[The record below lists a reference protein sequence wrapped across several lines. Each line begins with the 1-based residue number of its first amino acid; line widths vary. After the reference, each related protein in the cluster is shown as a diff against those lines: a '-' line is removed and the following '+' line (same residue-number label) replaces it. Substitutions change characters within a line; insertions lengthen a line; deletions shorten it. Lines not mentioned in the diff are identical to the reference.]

1 MTDAGRDH
9 AGDRGSPDHAARAP
23 VLWRRFSRTRTG
35 AIFGGL
41 LLVIVAVT
49 ILAPLLSPH
58 NPVRQYLDHAL
69 EPPSAR
75 FPLGTD
81 DLGRDLLSRL
91 LHGGRITLLAAFVS
105 VGVATALG
113 LPVGMISGVLGGRS
127 DIWIMHAVNALLSFP
142 SVLLAFAISALIGPS
157 LTVVVLAISIV
168 FAPRMARFARGQTL
182 VVRETPFVEAA
193 RAAGASQRRVIFRHI
208 LPNIAAPVFVEASLG
223 VGYAALIEASIS
235 FLGAGIQPPRSS
247 WGLMIK
253 EGFGYMD
260 SAPWVAIVPGAA
272 ILLLTLSVNML
283 GDAMR
288 DVFDPR
294 VRL

>member
-1 MTDAGRDH
+1 MIDARRGRR
-9 AGDRGSPDHAARAP
+9 AGPRGAERGRRAP
-23 VLWRRFSRTRTG
+23 VLWRRFFRTRTG
-35 AIFGGL
+35 PIFGGL
-41 LLVIVAVT
+41 LVLIIAGAV
-49 ILAPLLSPH
+49 LAPQLASH
-58 NPVRQYLDHAL
+58 SPVRQYLDHTL
-69 EPPSAR
+69 SPPSAR

-91 LHGGRITLLAAFVS
+91 LYGGRITLLAAFVS
-105 VGVATALG
+105 VGVATAVG
-113 LPVGMISGVLGGRS
+113 LPVGMVSGVAGGRA
-127 DIWIMHAVNALLSFP
+127 DVWIMHAVNALLSFP

-182 VVRETPFVEAA
+182 VVREAPFVEAA
-193 RAAGASQRRVIFRHI
+193 RAVGASQQRLIFRHI
-208 LPNIAAPVFVEASLG
+208 LPNITAPMLVEASLG

-260 SAPWVAIVPGAA
+260 SAPWVAIAPGAA
-272 ILLLTLSVNML
+272 ILLLTLCANLL
-283 GDAMR
+283 GDAVR

>member
-1 MTDAGRDH
+1 MTDAVRSATGE
-9 AGDRGSPDHAARAP
+9 RATM
-23 VLWRRFSRTRTG
+23 LRRRFFRTRTG
-35 AIFGGL
+35 PFFGGL
-41 LLVIVAVT
+41 LLVLITVT
-49 ILAPLLSPH
+49 ILAPLLAPHSPI
-58 NPVRQYLDHAL
+58 RQYLDHTL

-105 VGVATALG
+105 VVAATAIG
-113 LPVGMISGVLGGRS
+113 LPVGMISGMLGGRG

-157 LTVVVLAISIV
+157 LAVVVLAISIV

-193 RAAGASQRRVIFRHI
+193 RATGASLRRLIFRHV
-208 LPNIAAPVFVEASLG
+208 LPNIAAPMLVEASLG

-260 SAPWVAIVPGAA
+260 SAPWVAIAPGAA
-272 ILLLTLSVNML
+272 ILLLTLCVNVL
-283 GDAMR
+283 GDTVR

>member
-1 MTDAGRDH
+1 MTDYPS
-9 AGDRGSPDHAARAP
+9 DRPSTLR
-23 VLWRRFSRTRTG
+23 RRFLRTRTG
-35 AIFGGL
+35 PLFGGL
-41 LLVIVAVT
+41 LTLIVAAA
-49 ILAPLLSPH
+49 ILAPQLAPH
-58 NPVRQYLDHAL
+58 DPVRQYLDRTLA
-69 EPPSAR
+69 PPGAG

-91 LHGGRITLLAAFVS
+91 LYGGRVTLLAAFVS
-105 VGVATALG
+105 VGVATLVG
-113 LPVGMISGVLGGRS
+113 LPVGMVSGMLGGQG
-127 DIWIMHAVNALLSFP
+127 DVWIMHAINALLSFP

-157 LTVVVLAISIV
+157 LAVVVLAISIV

-182 VVRETPFVEAA
+182 VVRETPFMEAA
-193 RAAGASQRRVIFRHI
+193 RAAGASQGRLIFRHV
-208 LPNIAAPVFVEASLG
+208 LPNITAPVLVEASLG

-260 SAPWVAIVPGAA
+260 SAPWVAIAPGAA
-272 ILLLTLSVNML
+272 ILLLTLSVNLL

-288 DVFDPR
+288 DVFDPK

>member
-1 MTDAGRDH
+1 MTDAGRGT
-9 AGDRGSPDHAARAP
+9 AGRGAAGERAT
-23 VLWRRFSRTRTG
+23 VLWRRFFRTRTG
-35 AIFGGL
+35 PFFGGI
-41 LLVIVAVT
+41 LLVLVAVT
-49 ILAPLLSPH
+49 ILAPLLAPHSPI
-58 NPVRQYLDHAL
+58 RQYLDHTL

-105 VGVATALG
+105 VGAATAIG
-113 LPVGMISGVLGGRS
+113 LPVGMISGMLGGRG

-193 RAAGASQRRVIFRHI
+193 RATGASLRRLIFRHV
-208 LPNIAAPVFVEASLG
+208 LPNIAAPMLVEASLG

-260 SAPWVAIVPGAA
+260 SAPWVAIAPGAA
-272 ILLLTLSVNML
+272 ILLLTLCVNVL
-283 GDAMR
+283 GDTVR
-288 DVFDPR
+288 DVFDPK

>member
-1 MTDAGRDH
+1 MTDAVRSA
-9 AGDRGSPDHAARAP
+9 AGERATM
-23 VLWRRFSRTRTG
+23 LRRRFLRTRTG
-35 AIFGGL
+35 PFFGGL
-41 LLVIVAVT
+41 LLVLITVT
-49 ILAPLLSPH
+49 ILAPLLAPHSPI
-58 NPVRQYLDHAL
+58 RQYLDHTL
-69 EPPSAR
+69 EPPSVR

-105 VGVATALG
+105 VGAATAIG
-113 LPVGMISGVLGGRS
+113 LPVGMISGMLGGRG
-127 DIWIMHAVNALLSFP
+127 DIWIMHGVNALLSFP

-157 LTVVVLAISIV
+157 LAVVVLAISIV

-193 RAAGASQRRVIFRHI
+193 RATGASLRRLIFRHV
-208 LPNIAAPVFVEASLG
+208 LPNIAAPMLVEASLG

-260 SAPWVAIVPGAA
+260 SAPWVAIAPGAA
-272 ILLLTLSVNML
+272 ILLLTLCVNVL
-283 GDAMR
+283 GDTVR
-288 DVFDPR
+288 DVFDPK